1 MWANTGELPKV
12 QTFNSEVMTMGD
24 SNSVL
29 EFGFDDAKI
38 IKTVGVE
45 TFKQNRPGEKH
56 RVSIIAFK
64 KFHDEVLIRKTREKG
79 SPLTDEEKAALYA
92 KVDQKLAEQL
102 KKPAEQLTEADRLEI
117 RKPKFSVAFTH
128 FHDGVGTIRCLSRHE
143 GSTMV
148 KPEECCN
155 RFGDADQKV
164 GTVIMTYPIDEKGQV
179 DADLLK
185 MRKYTSFYVWV
196 LSAKKFKKLEAAYTD
211 AKNDKREVIDLR
223 VTLDGDP
230 KFQKQQIE
238 AASTAFW
245 AREDCD
251 PEIRAWVLDQGLR
264 AYKHVGQNLGF
275 EMKLDKLMEKLAQL
289 PGGGGN
295 APSAQISAGT
305 QADAP
310 KLVQSYEDLL
320 GG

>member
-1 MWANTGELPKV
+1 M
-12 QTFNSEVMTMGD
+12 
-24 SNSVL
+24 SNCI

-56 RVSIIAFK
+56 RVSVIAFK
-64 KFHDEVLIRKTREKG
+64 KFHDEILMRKTREKG
-79 SPLTDEEKAALYA
+79 SPLSDEEKAGLFA
-92 KVDQKLAEQL
+92 KIDQKVAEQL
-102 KKPAEQLTEADRLEI
+102 GKPVEQLTEVDRLDI
-117 RKPKFSVAFTH
+117 KKARFSVAFTH
-128 FHDGVGTIRCLSRHE
+128 YGDGVGTIRCLSKYE

-164 GTVIMTYPIDEKGQV
+164 GTVIMTYPVDDKGQV
-179 DADLLK
+179 DGDLLK
-185 MRKYTSFYVWV
+185 MRKYTNFYIWV

-211 AKNDKREVIDLR
+211 ARSDNREVIDLR

-251 PEIRAWVLDQGLR
+251 PEVRAWILDQGLR
-264 AYKHVGQNLGF
+264 AYKYVSNNLGF
-275 EMKLDKLMEKLAQL
+275 EMKLDKLMEKLGGSSPAQVSS
-289 PGGGGN
+289 
-295 APSAQISAGT
+295 SAQAET
-305 QADAP
+305 P
-310 KLVQSYEDLL
+310 KLVASYEDLIS
-320 GG
+320 

>member
-1 MWANTGELPKV
+1 M
-12 QTFNSEVMTMGD
+12 SDCM
-24 SNSVL
+24 

-56 RVSIIAFK
+56 RISVISFK

-79 SPLTDEEKAALYA
+79 SALTDEEKAGLLL
-92 KVDQKLAEQL
+92 KIDQKLAEQL
-102 KKPAEQLTEADRLEI
+102 KKPVEQLTEADRLDI
-117 RKPKFSVAFTH
+117 KKPKFSVAFTH
-128 FHDGVGTIRCLSRHE
+128 FHDGVGTIRCLSKYE

-148 KPEECCN
+148 KPELCCDK
-155 RFGDADQKV
+155 FGDADQKV
-164 GTVIMTYPIDEKGQV
+164 GCVIMTYPVDEKFQV

-185 MRKYTSFYVWV
+185 MRKYTNFHIWV
-196 LSAKKFKKLEAAYTD
+196 LSAKKFRKLEAAYTD
-211 AKNDKREVIDLR
+211 ARNDKRDVIDLR

-251 PEIRAWVLDQGLR
+251 AEIRSWILDQGLR
-264 AYKHVGQNLGF
+264 AYKHVAQNLGF
-275 EMKLDKLMEKLAQL
+275 EMKLDKLMEKLSQL
-289 PGGGGN
+289 PGGGGGS
-295 APSAQISAGT
+295 PSTQISSGA
-305 QADAP
+305 QADTP
-310 KLVQSYEDLL
+310 KLVSSYEDLL
-320 GG
+320 A

>member
-1 MWANTGELPKV
+1 M
-12 QTFNSEVMTMGD
+12 SD
-24 SNSVL
+24 VL
-29 EFGFDDAKI
+29 EIGFDDAKI
-38 IKTVGVE
+38 IKTVGIE

-56 RVSIIAFK
+56 RVSVIAFK
-64 KFHDEVLIRKTREKG
+64 KFHDEVLIRKAREKG
-79 SPLTDEEKAALYA
+79 TPLTDEEKAQLLTRI
-92 KVDQKLAEQL
+92 DQKLAEQI
-102 KKPAEQLTEADRLEI
+102 KKPVEQLIEADRLDI
-117 RKPKFSVAFTH
+117 KKPKFSVAFTH
-128 FHDGVGTIRCLSRHE
+128 FGEGVGTIRCLSKYE

-148 KPEECCN
+148 KAEECCN

-164 GTVIMTYPIDEKGQV
+164 GTVIMTYPIDDKGQV

-185 MRKYTSFYVWV
+185 MRKYTNFYIWV

-211 AKNDKREVIDLR
+211 ARNDKREIIDLR

-251 PEIRAWVLDQGLR
+251 QEIRSWILDQGMR
-264 AYKHVGQNLGF
+264 AYKHVSQNLGF

-289 PGGGGN
+289 PGG
-295 APSAQISAGT
+295 AAASTQISSGT
-305 QADAP
+305 QDSTP
-310 KLVQSYEDLL
+310 RLVTSYEDLL
-320 GG
+320 T